1 MKVSK
6 TGIYTVTP
14 ESDGLKAVHGSDRI
28 RSDYPDYLKDES
40 NVTGADAESLF
51 FPRSLNHLVKIMMDA
66 REKGKKVTISGGRT
80 GICAGAVPAE
90 GGYLVSLEKMT
101 GILGLD
107 YVFGDLTLRVESGIR
122 LSELSARVRSKDLGP
137 EIEFPDELKRNNK
150 HYFYPP
156 DPTETTATIGGTVAT
171 NASGARTLFYG
182 PTRDYVEGIEVVLST
197 GELLRVNRGE
207 VRAENGCF
215 RVPKEKG
222 RPLIIPAP
230 SYGMPRTK
238 HSAGLYSKKSMDL
251 IDLFIGSE
259 GILGVIAG
267 VSVRLIEEPGVFL
280 GGMAFF
286 EEESD
291 AVDFVVGAKKGDIR
305 PISLEYFDRD
315 ALTLLEDTRKSQGPV
330 SEIPPIPEKDAAVYF
345 ESAVFKSGKP
355 DVSGLKQE
363 YLKWK
368 SLIETSRGD
377 PSIAWAALNKRDIM
391 RLKAFRHALPES
403 VNKIISQRK
412 RMDGRIHKV
421 GTDMA
426 VPDRHLKEIIRYYRS
441 ELGHER
447 IASVIFGHIGDSHL
461 HVNMIPD
468 TYDQLLKARD
478 LYKKFAKKAVYLGG
492 TVSAE
497 HGIGKLKKDYLAIL
511 YPPDA
516 LEEMET
522 IKSSLDPDH
531 VLNPGNVI

>member
-1 MKVSK
+1 MKVRK

-14 ESDGLKAVHGSDRI
+14 ESDGLKVVHGSDRI

-40 NVTGADAESLF
+40 NVTGAAAESLF

-330 SEIPPIPEKDAAVYF
+330 SEIPPIP
-345 ESAVFKSGKP
+345 
-355 DVSGLKQE
+355 
-363 YLKWK
+363 
-368 SLIETSRGD
+368 
-377 PSIAWAALNKRDIM
+377 
-391 RLKAFRHALPES
+391 
-403 VNKIISQRK
+403 
-412 RMDGRIHKV
+412 
-421 GTDMA
+421 
-426 VPDRHLKEIIRYYRS
+426 
-441 ELGHER
+441 
-447 IASVIFGHIGDSHL
+447 
-461 HVNMIPD
+461 
-468 TYDQLLKARD
+468 
-478 LYKKFAKKAVYLGG
+478 
-492 TVSAE
+492 
-497 HGIGKLKKDYLAIL
+497 
-511 YPPDA
+511 
-516 LEEMET
+516 
-522 IKSSLDPDH
+522 
-531 VLNPGNVI
+531 

>member
-14 ESDGLKAVHGSDRI
+14 ESDGLKAVHGCDRI

-305 PISLEYFDRD
+305 PISLE
-315 ALTLLEDTRKSQGPV
+315 
-330 SEIPPIPEKDAAVYF
+330 
-345 ESAVFKSGKP
+345 
-355 DVSGLKQE
+355 
-363 YLKWK
+363 
-368 SLIETSRGD
+368 
-377 PSIAWAALNKRDIM
+377 
-391 RLKAFRHALPES
+391 
-403 VNKIISQRK
+403 
-412 RMDGRIHKV
+412 
-421 GTDMA
+421 
-426 VPDRHLKEIIRYYRS
+426 
-441 ELGHER
+441 
-447 IASVIFGHIGDSHL
+447 
-461 HVNMIPD
+461 
-468 TYDQLLKARD
+468 
-478 LYKKFAKKAVYLGG
+478 
-492 TVSAE
+492 
-497 HGIGKLKKDYLAIL
+497 
-511 YPPDA
+511 
-516 LEEMET
+516 
-522 IKSSLDPDH
+522 
-531 VLNPGNVI
+531 